1 MNEFKWIICLK
12 MDGTL
17 FAAKQMTLI
26 MAKITIKFLAAH
38 IEDDEVDLF
47 IKKMEEI
54 LKRFA
59 GQAFHFRYDIEKPQ
73 FDEEFKGRKP

>member
-1 MNEFKWIICLK
+1 MNLNGLQVFK

-17 FAAKQMTLI
+17 FAVKYMAFT

-47 IKKMEEI
+47 IKKIDEV
-54 LKRFA
+54 LRRFA
-59 GQAFHFRYDIEKPQ
+59 GNAYNFRYDVEELH
-73 FDEEFKGRKP
+73 FDGDTKKT

>member
-1 MNEFKWIICLK
+1 MCFEIN
-12 MDGTL
+12 GTL
-17 FAAKQMTLI
+17 FAPKQMTLI
-26 MAKITIKFLAAH
+26 MAKITIKFLAVH

-59 GQAFHFRYDIEKPQ
+59 GQAFHFRYDVEKPH
-73 FDEEFKGRKP
+73 FDEDAKRLKPR

>member
-1 MNEFKWIICLK
+1 
-12 MDGTL
+12 
-17 FAAKQMTLI
+17 
-26 MAKITIKFLAAH
+26 MARITIKFLAIY

-59 GQAFHFRYDIEKPQ
+59 GQAFHFRYDVEKTHFDADSKRPKPQ
-73 FDEEFKGRKP
+73 